1 MTAHIK
7 RIHVGQESGSTD
19 TTNCCGECGKIFGT
33 KGDLQRHISGVHRN
47 NKPYLCDQC
56 EYRSD
61 RNSNLMRHLLTRHGV
76 EERGEEGE
84 EEVDVVKVDHV
95 VKVDCEVLK

>member
-1 MTAHIK
+1 MVAQIQHTAVVSVA
-7 RIHVGQESGSTD
+7 RYSELRG
-19 TTNCCGECGKIFGT
+19 IFRGT
-33 KGDLQRHISGVHRN
+33 SVGVHRN
-47 NKPYLCDQC
+47 NKPYLCDKC

-76 EERGEEGE
+76 EERGVEGE

-95 VKVDCEVLK
+95 VNVVKVDCEVLN